1 MRTWDGSFMSP
12 KWDEPEKPK
21 KSRKKY
27 GSPDFNEIS
36 SGGGLSPE
44 EKKRR
49 KKKKN

>member
-1 MRTWDGSFMSP
+1 MSP
-12 KWDEPEKPK
+12 KWDEPKKPK
-21 KSRKKY
+21 KKPKDY
-27 GSPDFNEIS
+27 GTPNFNDTS